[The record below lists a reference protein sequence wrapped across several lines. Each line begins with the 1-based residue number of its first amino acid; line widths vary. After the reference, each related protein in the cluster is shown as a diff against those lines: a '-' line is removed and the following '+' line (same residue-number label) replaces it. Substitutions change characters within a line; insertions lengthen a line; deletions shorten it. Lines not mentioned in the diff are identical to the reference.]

1 MIRRLLPM
9 TSRAIWLWALVW
21 IALTTGF
28 FISKHSGLPVFT
40 SSPAPMQITASH
52 HTPSDHS
59 TGRSDT
65 HADAAI
71 NSHSSSHQ
79 QNCQTGS
86 NQSCHDTAAHQ
97 SNDCLWQCLLVCLV
111 QMLLFV
117 MCFAIGLKIH
127 HLAYRK
133 LAPSFK
139 SSLLKRMLKPPKNLT
154 VFA

>member
-1 MIRRLLPM
+1 MIHRLLPM

-21 IALTTGF
+21 MALTTGF
-28 FISKHSGLPVFT
+28 FISKHSGMPDFT
-40 SSPAPMQITASH
+40 SAPALMQMAASH
-52 HTPSDHS
+52 HSPSDRS
-59 TGRSDT
+59 TGQSDA

-71 NSHSSSHQ
+71 NNHSFSHQ

-86 NQSCHDTAAHQ
+86 NQSCHDTAHQ
-97 SNDCLWQCLLVCLV
+97 SNDCLWQCLLVCLA

-117 MCFAIGLKIH
+117 MCLAIGLKIRL
-127 HLAYRK
+127 LAYGK

-139 SSLLKRMLKPPKNLT
+139 SSLLKRMLKPPKNLA

>member
-59 TGRSDT
+59 TGRSDA
-65 HADAAI
+65 HANAAI

-86 NQSCHDTAAHQ
+86 NQSCHDSAHQ
-97 SNDCLWQCLLVCLV
+97 SNDCLWQCRLVCLT

-117 MCFAIGLKIH
+117 MCLAIGLKTRL
-127 HLAYRK
+127 LAYGK
-133 LAPSFK
+133 LASSFK
-139 SSLLKRMLKPPKNLT
+139 SSLLKRLLKPPKNLT

>member
-1 MIRRLLPM
+1 MIRHLFPM

-40 SSPAPMQITASH
+40 SAPVLVQMAASH
-52 HTPSDHS
+52 HAPSDRS
-59 TGRSDT
+59 TGRSDA
-65 HADAAI
+65 HANAAI

-86 NQSCHDTAAHQ
+86 NQSCHDTAHQ
-97 SNDCLWQCLLVCLV
+97 SNDCLWQCLLVCLT

-117 MCFAIGLKIH
+117 MCLAIGLKIRL
-127 HLAYRK
+127 LAYRK
-133 LAPSFK
+133 LASSFK
-139 SSLLKRMLKPPKNLT
+139 SSLLKRLLKPPKNLT

>member
-1 MIRRLLPM
+1 MIRHLFPV

-21 IALTTGF
+21 MALTTGF

-40 SSPAPMQITASH
+40 SAPVLMQMTASH
-52 HTPSDHS
+52 HTSSDYS
-59 TGRSDT
+59 SGRSDT
-65 HADAAI
+65 HANTAI

-79 QNCQTGS
+79 QNCLSDS
-86 NQSCHDTAAHQ
+86 NQSCHDTAHQ
-97 SNDCLWQCLLVCLV
+97 SNDCLWQCLLVCLA

-117 MCFAIGLKIH
+117 MCLAIGLKIRL
-127 HLAYRK
+127 LAYRK

-139 SSLLKRMLKPPKNLT
+139 SSLLKRLLKPPKNLT

>member
-1 MIRRLLPM
+1 M

-21 IALTTGF
+21 MALTTGF

-40 SSPAPMQITASH
+40 SAPALMQMAASH
-52 HTPSDHS
+52 HSPSDRS
-59 TGRSDT
+59 TGQSDA

-71 NSHSSSHQ
+71 NNHSFSHQ

-86 NQSCHDTAAHQ
+86 NQSCHDTAHQ
-97 SNDCLWQCLLVCLV
+97 SNDCLWQCLLVCLA

-117 MCFAIGLKIH
+117 MCLAIGLKVRL
-127 HLAYRK
+127 LAYGK
-133 LAPSFK
+133 LALTFK
-139 SSLLKRMLKPPKNLT
+139 SSLLKRLLKPPKNLT

>member
-1 MIRRLLPM
+1 MIRHLFPM

-71 NSHSSSHQ
+71 KNHSSSHQ

-86 NQSCHDTAAHQ
+86 NQSCHDTAHQ
-97 SNDCLWQCLLVCLV
+97 SNDCLWQCLLVCLA

-117 MCFAIGLKIH
+117 MYLAIGLKIRL
-127 HLAYRK
+127 LAYRK
-133 LAPSFK
+133 LATSFK
-139 SSLLKRMLKPPKNLT
+139 SSLLKRMLKPPKNLA

>member
-1 MIRRLLPM
+1 MIRHLFPM

-21 IALTTGF
+21 MALTTGF

-40 SSPAPMQITASH
+40 SAPALMQMAASH
-52 HTPSDHS
+52 HSPSDRS
-59 TGRSDT
+59 TGQSDA

-71 NSHSSSHQ
+71 NNHSFSHQ

-86 NQSCHDTAAHQ
+86 NQSCHDTAHQ
-97 SNDCLWQCLLVCLV
+97 SNDCLWQCLLVCLA

-117 MCFAIGLKIH
+117 MCLAIGLKIRL
-127 HLAYRK
+127 LAYGK
-133 LAPSFK
+133 LALTFK
-139 SSLLKRMLKPPKNLT
+139 SSLLKRLLKPPKNLT

>member
-1 MIRRLLPM
+1 MIRHLFPM

-40 SSPAPMQITASH
+40 SAPALMQMAASH
-52 HTPSDHS
+52 HSPSDRS
-59 TGRSDT
+59 TGQSDA

-71 NSHSSSHQ
+71 NNHSFSHQ

-86 NQSCHDTAAHQ
+86 NQSCHDTAHQ
-97 SNDCLWQCLLVCLV
+97 SNDCLWQCLLVCLA

-117 MCFAIGLKIH
+117 MCLAIGLKIRL
-127 HLAYRK
+127 LAYGK

-139 SSLLKRMLKPPKNLT
+139 SSLLKRMLKPPKNLA

>member
-1 MIRRLLPM
+1 M

-40 SSPAPMQITASH
+40 SAPALMQMAASH
-52 HTPSDHS
+52 HSPSDRS
-59 TGRSDT
+59 TGQSDA

-71 NSHSSSHQ
+71 NNHSFSHQ

-86 NQSCHDTAAHQ
+86 NQSCHDTAHQ
-97 SNDCLWQCLLVCLV
+97 SNDCLWQCLLVCLA

-117 MCFAIGLKIH
+117 MCLAIGLKIRL
-127 HLAYRK
+127 LAYGK

-139 SSLLKRMLKPPKNLT
+139 SSLLKRMLKPPKNLA

>member
-1 MIRRLLPM
+1 MIRHLFPM

-21 IALTTGF
+21 MALTTGF

-40 SSPAPMQITASH
+40 SAPALMQMAASH
-52 HTPSDHS
+52 HSPSDRS
-59 TGRSDT
+59 TGQSDA

-71 NSHSSSHQ
+71 NNHSFSHQ

-86 NQSCHDTAAHQ
+86 NQSCHDTAHQ
-97 SNDCLWQCLLVCLV
+97 SNDCLWQCLLVCLA

-117 MCFAIGLKIH
+117 MCLAIGLKIRL
-127 HLAYRK
+127 LAYGK

-139 SSLLKRMLKPPKNLT
+139 SSLLKRMLKPPKNLA

>member
-40 SSPAPMQITASH
+40 SAPALMQMTASH
-52 HTPSDHS
+52 HTPSDQS
-59 TGRSDT
+59 TGRSDA
-65 HADAAI
+65 HANTAI
-71 NSHSSSHQ
+71 NSHSSSHR
-79 QNCQTGS
+79 QNCLSDS
-86 NQSCHDTAAHQ
+86 NQSCHDTAHQ
-97 SNDCLWQCLLVCLV
+97 SNDCLWQCLLVCLA

-117 MCFAIGLKIH
+117 MCLAIGLKFRL
-127 HLAYRK
+127 LAYGK
-133 LAPSFK
+133 LASSFK
-139 SSLLKRMLKPPKNLT
+139 SSLLKRLLKPPKNLT

>member
-1 MIRRLLPM
+1 MIRHLFPM

-40 SSPAPMQITASH
+40 SAPALMQMAASH

-59 TGRSDT
+59 TGRSDN

-71 NSHSSSHQ
+71 KNHSSSHQ

-86 NQSCHDTAAHQ
+86 NQSCHDTAHQ
-97 SNDCLWQCLLVCLV
+97 SNDCLWQCLLVCLA
-111 QMLLFV
+111 QLLLFV
-117 MCFAIGLKIH
+117 MCLAIGLKIH

-133 LAPSFK
+133 LASSFK
-139 SSLLKRMLKPPKNLT
+139 SSLLKRMLKPPKNLA

>member
-1 MIRRLLPM
+1 MIRHLFPM

-40 SSPAPMQITASH
+40 SAPAPMQMTASH

-59 TGRSDT
+59 TGRSDA

-71 NSHSSSHQ
+71 RNHSSSHQ

-86 NQSCHDTAAHQ
+86 NQSCHDTAHQ
-97 SNDCLWQCLLVCLV
+97 SNDCLWQCLLVCLA

-117 MCFAIGLKIH
+117 ICLAIGLKIRL
-127 HLAYRK
+127 LAYRK
-133 LAPSFK
+133 LALSFK

>member
-21 IALTTGF
+21 MALTTGF

-40 SSPAPMQITASH
+40 SAPALMQMAASH
-52 HTPSDHS
+52 HSPSDRS
-59 TGRSDT
+59 TGQSDA

-71 NSHSSSHQ
+71 NNHSFSHQ

-86 NQSCHDTAAHQ
+86 NQSCHDTAHQ
-97 SNDCLWQCLLVCLV
+97 SNDCLWQCLLVCLA

-117 MCFAIGLKIH
+117 MCLAIGLKIRL
-127 HLAYRK
+127 LAYGK

-139 SSLLKRMLKPPKNLT
+139 SSLLKRMLKPPKNLA

>member
-1 MIRRLLPM
+1 MIHRLLPM

-21 IALTTGF
+21 MALTTGF

-40 SSPAPMQITASH
+40 SAPALMQMAASH
-52 HTPSDHS
+52 HSPSDRS
-59 TGRSDT
+59 TGQSDA

-71 NSHSSSHQ
+71 NNHSFSHQ

-86 NQSCHDTAAHQ
+86 NQSCHDTAHQ
-97 SNDCLWQCLLVCLV
+97 SNDCLWQCLLVCL
-111 QMLLFV
+111 FV
-117 MCFAIGLKIH
+117 MCLAIGLKIRL
-127 HLAYRK
+127 LAYGK

-139 SSLLKRMLKPPKNLT
+139 SSLLKRMLKPPKNLA

>member
-1 MIRRLLPM
+1 MIRHLFPM
-9 TSRAIWLWALVW
+9 TSHAIRLCALVW
-21 IALTTGF
+21 VALITGF

-40 SSPAPMQITASH
+40 SAPVLMQMTASH

-59 TGRSDT
+59 TGRSDA
-65 HADAAI
+65 HANAAI

-86 NQSCHDTAAHQ
+86 NQSCHDTAHQ
-97 SNDCLWQCLLVCLV
+97 SNDCLWQCLLVCLA

-117 MCFAIGLKIH
+117 MCLALGLKIH

-133 LAPSFK
+133 LASSFK
-139 SSLLKRMLKPPKNLT
+139 SSLLKRLLKPPKNLT

>member
-1 MIRRLLPM
+1 M

-21 IALTTGF
+21 MALTTGF

-40 SSPAPMQITASH
+40 SAPALMQMAASH
-52 HTPSDHS
+52 HSPSDRS
-59 TGRSDT
+59 TGQSDA

-71 NSHSSSHQ
+71 NNHSFSHQ

-86 NQSCHDTAAHQ
+86 NQSCHDTAHQ
-97 SNDCLWQCLLVCLV
+97 SNDCLWQCLLVCLA

-117 MCFAIGLKIH
+117 MCLAIGLKIRL
-127 HLAYRK
+127 LAYGK

-154 VFA
+154 VFT

>member
-1 MIRRLLPM
+1 MIRHLFPM

-21 IALTTGF
+21 MALTTGF

-40 SSPAPMQITASH
+40 SAPAPMQMAASH

-86 NQSCHDTAAHQ
+86 NQSCHDTAHQ
-97 SNDCLWQCLLVCLV
+97 SNDCLWQCLLVCLA

-117 MCFAIGLKIH
+117 MCLAIGLKIRL
-127 HLAYRK
+127 LAYRK
-133 LAPSFK
+133 LASPFK

-154 VFA
+154 VFT

>member
-1 MIRRLLPM
+1 M

-40 SSPAPMQITASH
+40 SAPVLVQMAASH
-52 HTPSDHS
+52 HAPSDRS
-59 TGRSDT
+59 TGRSDA
-65 HADAAI
+65 HANAAI

-86 NQSCHDTAAHQ
+86 NQSCHDTAHQ
-97 SNDCLWQCLLVCLV
+97 SNDCLWQCLLVCLA

-117 MCFAIGLKIH
+117 MCLAIGLKIRL
-127 HLAYRK
+127 LAYGK

-139 SSLLKRMLKPPKNLT
+139 SSLLKRMLKPPKNLA

>member
-28 FISKHSGLPVFT
+28 FISKHSGLPVFNLAPT
-40 SSPAPMQITASH
+40 PMQMAASH

-59 TGRSDT
+59 TGRSDA

-71 NSHSSSHQ
+71 RNHSSSHQ

-86 NQSCHDTAAHQ
+86 NQSCHDTAHQ
-97 SNDCLWQCLLVCLV
+97 SNDCLWQCLLVCLA

-117 MCFAIGLKIH
+117 MCLAIGLKIH

-133 LAPSFK
+133 LASSFK
-139 SSLLKRMLKPPKNLT
+139 SSLLKRLLKPPKNLA

>member
-1 MIRRLLPM
+1 MIHRLLPM

-21 IALTTGF
+21 MALTTGF

-40 SSPAPMQITASH
+40 SAPALMQMAASH
-52 HTPSDHS
+52 HSPSDRS
-59 TGRSDT
+59 TGQSDA

-71 NSHSSSHQ
+71 NNHSFSHQ

-86 NQSCHDTAAHQ
+86 NQSCHDTAHQ
-97 SNDCLWQCLLVCLV
+97 SNDCLWQCLLVCLA

-117 MCFAIGLKIH
+117 MCLAIGLKIRL
-127 HLAYRK
+127 LAYGK
-133 LAPSFK
+133 LALTFK
-139 SSLLKRMLKPPKNLT
+139 SSLLKRLLKPPKNLT